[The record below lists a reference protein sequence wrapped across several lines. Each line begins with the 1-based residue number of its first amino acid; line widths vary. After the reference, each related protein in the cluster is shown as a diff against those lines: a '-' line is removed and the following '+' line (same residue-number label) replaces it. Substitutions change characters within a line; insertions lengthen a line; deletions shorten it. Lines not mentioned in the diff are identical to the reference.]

1 MAREKDIEYMKRAV
15 ALAKKGI
22 GWVNPNPLVGA
33 VIVKDNHI
41 IGEGYH
47 RKYGEL
53 HAERDA
59 LKNCTHSPKGAT
71 IYVTLEPCCH
81 HGKQP
86 PCTEALVEAG
96 IKRVVMGSLDPNP
109 LVSGKGVSYLRE
121 HGIEVEEELV
131 CNKECL
137 DMNYVFFHYIKNKEP
152 YIIMKYAQT
161 LDGKIAT
168 YKGLSQWITG
178 SDARQKVHE
187 DRHRYAA
194 IMVGIGTVI
203 KDNPSLTCRCDTIDN
218 RNNPARIVCD
228 SKLRIPMDSKLV
240 TTARTTQQLSQMLDK
255 GEDVSEYAPTI
266 IATCSD
272 DEDKKQQLEKAG
284 CEVITTSSLNGSV
297 NLRELANILGQKGID
312 SIILEGGAT
321 LNWSALESGIV
332 NRVQAY
338 ISPKIFGGETAK
350 TPVAGQGVA
359 APADAYILKNRTITV
374 YGDDILIEG
383 ELDGR

>member
-33 VIVKDNHI
+33 VIVKDNRI

-59 LKNCTHSPKGAT
+59 LRNCTHSPKGAT

-240 TTARTTQQLSQMLDK
+240 TTARTTQRLSQMLDK
-255 GEDVSEYAPTI
+255 REDVSEYAPTI

>member
-131 CNKECL
+131 CNRECL

-218 RNNPARIVCD
+218 RNNPVRIVCD

-359 APADAYILKNRTITV
+359 APADAYILKNITITV

>member
-131 CNKECL
+131 CNRECL
-137 DMNYVFFHYIKNKEP
+137 DMNYIFFHYIKNKEP

-240 TTARTTQQLSQMLDK
+240 TTARTTQRLSQMLDK
-255 GEDVSEYAPTI
+255 REDVSEYAPTI

>member
-240 TTARTTQQLSQMLDK
+240 TTARTTQRLSQMLDK
-255 GEDVSEYAPTI
+255 REDVSEYAPTI

>member
-59 LKNCTHSPKGAT
+59 LRNCTQSPKGAT

-131 CNKECL
+131 CNRECL

-203 KDNPSLTCRCDTIDN
+203 KDNPSLTCRCDAIDN
-218 RNNPARIVCD
+218 RNNPVRIVCD

-240 TTARTTQQLSQMLDK
+240 TTARTTQQLSKMLDK

-272 DEDKKQQLEKAG
+272 DKYKKQQLEKAG